1 MRTVPENNSLK
12 AEIKKLLALC
22 NKDEKKGERRN
33 YFNEPVAEE
42 EMTNWEEKNGVKIPE
57 SYKEWLRFSGKCRIA
72 GNTATFWGPSEFH
85 SDYVPEGLVV
95 IGEMIGDGEVVCF
108 SKKEGIFAR
117 VSEGNTEEFD
127 DFRGILKKI
136 IKLMDDKPILSD
148 ERYLELMQKRREKE
162 REKNNNN
169 A

>member
-12 AEIKKLLALC
+12 TEIKKLLALC
-22 NKDEKKGERRN
+22 KKDEKENKDERRN

-42 EMTNWEEKNGVKIPE
+42 EMINWEEKNGVKIPE
-57 SYKEWLRFSGKCRIA
+57 SYKEWLRFSGRCRIA

-127 DFRGILKKI
+127 DFEGILKEI

-148 ERYLELMQKRREKE
+148 ERYLELLQKFREREKE
-162 REKNNNN
+162 KNK
-169 A
+169 